1 MLQARN
7 EISFNR
13 TASQSPTS
21 NVSMAELSGLPAEI
35 GISSPVTQSSKSK
48 DSGDIG
54 SFERSCLERD
64 NDVLS
69 TYLHQ
74 IGNIPRLTSAEEFG
88 LFVKLEKSRKQIE
101 EHCCEFSRHLPNVN
115 PGKPPSVA
123 VLAAQLRGAKLA
135 RSSRAHLSN
144 LVRQVQ
150 VSEENICTVKNRIV
164 EANLRLAVCIAK
176 KYRRRGLDLLDLIQ
190 EANIG
195 LMSAIDRFDYRR
207 NVKFSVYASW
217 WVQQA
222 IGCGINN
229 HGRTIR
235 LPVHVLETCRK
246 VEHAKMSF
254 QQEGIDE
261 PSLAQLA
268 EVSGLTIEKIAQS
281 VQLTPCGIALD
292 SYMGMDSCDAI
303 QETIAC
309 EKTPNPLME
318 AIGQEIIEEIRAVV
332 TTLPPREKQ
341 IADLRYG
348 LQDGD
353 ERSLQEVGTL
363 LNLSRERIRQLE
375 SRFLNRLR
383 HPSRSEK
390 LREFLDV

>member
-1 MLQARN
+1 MVVF
-7 EISFNR
+7 I
-13 TASQSPTS
+13 
-21 NVSMAELSGLPAEI
+21 
-35 GISSPVTQSSKSK
+35 
-48 DSGDIG
+48 
-54 SFERSCLERD
+54 
-64 NDVLS
+64 
-69 TYLHQ
+69 
-74 IGNIPRLTSAEEFG
+74 NI
-88 LFVKLEKSRKQIE
+88 
-101 EHCCEFSRHLPNVN
+101 
-115 PGKPPSVA
+115 
-123 VLAAQLRGAKLA
+123 
-135 RSSRAHLSN
+135 
-144 LVRQVQ
+144 
-150 VSEENICTVKNRIV
+150 
-164 EANLRLAVCIAK
+164 
-176 KYRRRGLDLLDLIQ
+176 
-190 EANIG
+190 
-195 LMSAIDRFDYRR
+195 
-207 NVKFSVYASW
+207 W
-217 WVQQA
+217 
-222 IGCGINN
+222 
-229 HGRTIR
+229 
-235 LPVHVLETCRK
+235 
-246 VEHAKMSF
+246 SF